1 MKPLDSILKAVR
13 DWFQPPP
20 AAAPERLQAVNLT
33 RGTVLAT
40 RLESAHTAATRK
52 KGLLGRDSF
61 LPGEG
66 LWIAPCES
74 VHTFFM
80 HFPIDLVYLD
90 QKKRIRK
97 VRSSVGPWRMSAC
110 FTAKSVIELPAGTIG
125 ATRTE
130 RGDVVEMRPVAA
142 ESASA

>member
-1 MKPLDSILKAVR
+1 MKSLDSIAKAVR
-13 DWFQPPP
+13 HWFRPPPP
-20 AAAPERLQAVNLT
+20 AAREPLRVVNVT

-40 RLESAHTAATRK
+40 QLEPAHTAATRK
-52 KGLLGRDSF
+52 KGLLGRDCF

-110 FTAKSVIELPAGTIG
+110 FSAKSVLELPAGTIS

-130 RGDVVEMRPVAA
+130 CGDTVEMRPAA
-142 ESASA
+142 ADRENA